1 MIRHICRF
9 AVLSAVMVLVQ
20 AMPPM
25 DIGSVWGASSIKIGV
40 VDPQVVLERSKAGKR
55 ALADL
60 KQYAAARQKILTAY
74 EDELKPLD
82 DELKLLDGELKDQ
95 KSMLTDEGR
104 RSKQEQFRGKVQAFQ
119 DKRQAYQREVQ
130 KFRQE
135 LALKEKEFIEEYMKK
150 ISAATKIVAEKQG
163 LALVVDK
170 GSDKSVKIVIYNK
183 QSLDVTNQVVR
194 EFDRRFK

>member
-1 MIRHICRF
+1 MSRHICRC

-40 VDPQVVLERSKAGKR
+40 VDPQEVLERSKAGKR
-55 ALADL
+55 ALHKL
-60 KQYAAARQKILTAY
+60 KQYAEARQKILTAY
-74 EDELKPLD
+74 EDELK
-82 DELKLLDGELKDQ
+82 LLEGELKDEN
-95 KSMLTDEGR
+95 STLTDEGR
-104 RSKQEQFRGKVQAFQ
+104 RSKQEQLKGKVQA
-119 DKRQAYQREVQ
+119 YQKESQ
-130 KFRQE
+130 KFNQE
-135 LALKEKEFIEEYMKK
+135 LALKQKDLVEEYMKK
-150 ISAATKIVAEKQG
+150 ISAATKTVAEKQG

-170 GSDKSVKIVIYNK
+170 GNENTLKIVIYNK